1 MLLHT
6 IINSTWL
13 IDRQSA
19 EAYIPLV
26 SKMIQGEQVSFND
39 HSIKPYLVQRNMD
52 AQEIDSS
59 PSARGNAD
67 KSVMIIPLR
76 GVLLKNDGI
85 CGQMG
90 TESLMR
96 LMRKADR
103 MDNISGILLDIDS
116 PGGEASNIETVANFI
131 RQKVEKPVI
140 AHTTGQAASAAYWI
154 GAAAD
159 SFYAAQ
165 STNLVGSIGAMLTF
179 ADFRGKLKQAGIK
192 VEHIYASQ
200 STQKNNE
207 HREGLKGNY
216 SPIRSKFLDPM
227 AQSFIDGVK
236 ALRPHVSDPDVYR
249 GGLYQ
254 ASEAVTKGLIDGI
267 KTFDQAIQ
275 AVGGFSPPVASSR
288 RAMNYEAFEAYA
300 HAVASESRFKTMND
314 LIVR

>member
-6 IINSTWL
+6 IVNATWL
-13 IDRQSA
+13 IDRHSA

-26 SKMIQGEQVSFND
+26 SKMIQGDQVSFNE
-39 HSIKPYLVQRNMD
+39 HSIKPYLVQSNMD
-52 AQEIDSS
+52 AQEIGSS
-59 PSARGNAD
+59 PSAPGNAD
-67 KSVMIIPLR
+67 KSVMVIPLR

-103 MDNISGILLDIDS
+103 MENISGILLDIDS

-131 RQKVEKPVI
+131 RQKVEKPVV
-140 AHTTGQAASAAYWI
+140 AHTTGLAASAAYWI

-227 AQSFIDGVK
+227 AQSFIDGIK
-236 ALRPHVSDPDVYR
+236 NLRPQVSDPDVYR

-267 KTFDQAIQ
+267 KTFDEAIQ
-275 AVGGFSPPVASSR
+275 SVGGFPPSVASPR
-288 RAMNYEAFEAYA
+288 RAMTYEAFEAYA
-300 HAVASESRFKTMND
+300 HNIASKSRVKGMND
-314 LIVR
+314 LMVR